1 MLVDRVGRV
10 TLTRSDPLE
19 MIQPA
24 KSPGTNE
31 FRTTRFHEEKKSLV
45 PYCTIYKLS
54 VGGGGNANPD
64 PSPNPTPTVVG

>member
-31 FRTTRFHEEKKSLV
+31 FRTTRFHEKKILWFRTAL
-45 PYCTIYKLS
+45 YI
-54 VGGGGNANPD
+54 N
-64 PSPNPTPTVVG
+64 